1 MSGCAMQRVAI
12 ATVPAVRLP
21 PVRDEDIAAQSSAP
35 LLITG
40 ARGDARALARRI
52 HDASFRRAAPCL
64 QVWARD
70 FPAGGPALEA
80 ACARLLDAASGG
92 TMLIADI
99 EEMEPGVQHVFFDLL
114 AKVQEARLSL
124 AARLATTT
132 TMWLHDR
139 VLAERFS
146 ERLFYRL
153 NMIHLVVPN
162 GDPGSKQ

>member
-1 MSGCAMQRVAI
+1 MQRLPI
-12 ATVPAVRLP
+12 AAAPAVRLP
-21 PVRDEDIAAQSSAP
+21 AVRDEDIAAQSSAP
-35 LLITG
+35 LLISAAHG
-40 ARGDARALARRI
+40 EARALARRI

-80 ACARLLDAASGG
+80 ACTRLLEAAAGG

-99 EEMEPGVQHVFFDLL
+99 EEMEPCVQHVFFDLL
-114 AKVQEARLSL
+114 AKLQDARIGL

-162 GDPGSKQ
+162 GDPGRKQ